1 MSKLMLNDQVV
12 PFKEFYGRNNEQMPK
27 LIEEGR
33 IPLSVA
39 GLMEK
44 RLEVLTNSSDEV
56 RSAWWDNYFDTG
68 DGIFYHPDGDL
79 KVVLGAQPIR
89 DMTGNSK
96 LYYGALVLGEDR
108 DSSIKVYSS
117 LDGAE
122 FKRGDIE
129 GQVGSVLSKDAV
141 KKHPIWNA
149 LVTDKALLD
158 EYVDATFAQG
168 KERFDYDNMMGILIS
183 SPRNVAIGRILIS
196 SPRNVAIGRL
206 WFVDY
211 LSDGSGAYGS
221 SNIRNRDGRLVGVAP
236 EALGARGNGVPSSK
250 SIADNVHDYLTS
262 RTMAEGVTKKGL
274 LKAVQDCYK

>member
-1 MSKLMLNDQVV
+1 MSQLMLNDPVV
-12 PFKEFYGRNNEQMPK
+12 PFKEFYGRNNEQMSK

-56 RSAWWDNYFDTG
+56 RSAWWDNYFDTR

-89 DMTGNSK
+89 DMAGDSK
-96 LYYGALVLGEDR
+96 LYSGALVLGEDR
-108 DSSIKVYSS
+108 DSSINVYSS
-117 LDGAE
+117 LEGAE
-122 FKRGDIE
+122 FKRNDLE
-129 GQVGSVLSKDAV
+129 GQVGKVLSKDAV
-141 KKHPIWNA
+141 KNHPVWNA

-168 KERFDYDNMMGILIS
+168 KERFDYDNMMGIWIS
-183 SPRNVAIGRILIS
+183 SPQNIAT
-196 SPRNVAIGRL
+196 GRL
-206 WFVDY
+206 WFVNDLEY
-211 LSDGSGAYGS
+211 DSLASGDDDIDDS
-221 SNIRNRDGRLVGVAP
+221 DGRLVGVAP
-236 EALGARGNGVPSSK
+236 EALGARGNCIPNSK
-250 SIADNVHDYLTS
+250 SIADNVHNYLTS